1 MTSNLSARVIEKN
14 TAIGFQ
20 RDAEDVTFSKMKE
33 SVMNE
38 LKKTFNP
45 EFLNRIDEAVMFH
58 PLNMDHIKQI
68 VDIMLRG
75 LNQQMGERGITL
87 EIDDSA
93 KEWLARQGYDAAYGA
108 RPLRRAIQRHIED
121 PLSEEVLRGEFP
133 QGGVVQIKLAGEELV
148 FLAKQEDA
156 VESLSDS

>member
-1 MTSNLSARVIEKN
+1 MVARAGAGTVNECCQLGVPTLYVPLPGTSGDEQTANARLVERAGGAMVLPQAML
-14 TAIGFQ
+14 TGE
-20 RDAEDVTFSKMKE
+20 RLER
-33 SVMNE
+33 E
-38 LKKTFNP
+38 LRTLVADPARLK
-45 EFLNRIDEAVMFH
+45 
-58 PLNMDHIKQI
+58 
-68 VDIMLRG
+68 
-75 LNQQMGERGITL
+75 QMGERGITL

-93 KEWLARQGYDAAYGA
+93 KEWLAHQGYDSAYGA